1 MGVDG
6 QWPHSK
12 LQALKSAVHRQSSV
26 IETIDTSDK
35 ILILDIAYIFAPLTS
50 AANEAIGFTLGN
62 GPQSKLAGGVG
73 ERLLPLPPLLFNGTD
88 CPCVRVLDPELLL
101 PPWGGEYPAPIG
113 GDDGVS

>member
-6 QWPHSK
+6 QWSPCK
-12 LQALKSAVHRQSSV
+12 LQVLKSAVHRQSSV
-26 IETIDTSDK
+26 IATIHTSDK
-35 ILILDIAYIFAPLTS
+35 ILLDVDYIFVPLTS
-50 AANEAIGFTLGN
+50 AANEAIGLTLGN

-101 PPWGGEYPAPIG
+101 PP
-113 GDDGVS
+113 